1 MIAVVE
7 TKMESSMWTAFFTAV
22 TPLIILF
29 SLWVQRI
36 WELRRTRIAEKTS
49 SLMAEVKD
57 RISSVDNELRVSV
70 SILKQ
75 TSERT
80 TSQINGYMR
89 VVLRNMAA
97 LARNHAV
104 MSANYA
110 KRTNNEEDK
119 SVARVA
125 ELAAIAA
132 ENEYKEYESGKDDRL
147 AASGMLV
154 QTITGKDV
162 K

>member
-1 MIAVVE
+1 
-7 TKMESSMWTAFFTAV
+7 MESSMWTAFFTAV
-22 TPLIILF
+22 TPLVILF

-36 WELRRTRIAEKTS
+36 WALRTARISEKTAA
-49 SLMAEVKD
+49 LMSEVKD

-70 SILKQ
+70 AILKQ
-75 TSERT
+75 TSEKT

-97 LARNHAV
+97 LARNHAI

-119 SVARVA
+119 SVA
-125 ELAAIAA
+125 
-132 ENEYKEYESGKDDRL
+132 
-147 AASGMLV
+147 
-154 QTITGKDV
+154 
-162 K
+162 